1 MALHG
6 VWDLST
12 FLAGVHTTDGVVSGA
27 TNFLTAVIYP
37 LAFVGMI
44 VLFLTDRRRPAQ
56 EALTPA

>member
-1 MALHG
+1 MHA
-6 VWDLST
+6 
-12 FLAGVHTTDGVVSGA
+12 TDGVVSGA
-27 TNFLTAVIYP
+27 TRFLTAVIYP